1 MNVRCRHRIH
11 VEGIQTPETAQEVRE
26 SEGGKRENETGEE
39 TGRKSPGT
47 GSGGP
52 GTEKTGVRWKE
63 VTQGILGF
71 RFETGT
77 AKT

>member
-1 MNVRCRHRIH
+1 M
-11 VEGIQTPETAQEVRE
+11 EGIQTPETAQEVRE
-26 SEGGKRENETGEE
+26 REGGKRENGTGEE

-71 RFETGT
+71 GFETGT